1 MRTELNSFCIE
12 SSCEYFRSAEN
23 IFRELGPE
31 SSQRVNEHLS
41 VKHIML

>member
-1 MRTELNSFCIE
+1 MKTDVNSFCIE

-31 SSQRVNEHLS
+31 SSQLVDEHLS